1 MSTKATSLSAEEIL
15 RHPAYKT
22 TQWDL
27 KPRLSGFATV
37 AESRPGGPFPMW
49 YEVHGRGPKKIVWIM
64 GLGGSRNLWKRQNRH
79 FGHLRG
85 EEYSSLVFDNRG
97 VSKSAKPNC
106 RYSTLDM
113 AKDLVELLRH
123 IGWLKT
129 DSHYYPRDLN
139 IAGISLGGM
148 IAQELALL
156 IPQRLQSLIL
166 ISTAPRLIRTV
177 HTFEHMKQ
185 RVAMFLPTAVD
196 VELKNKAS
204 RLFTRSY
211 LNAPD
216 TGSLDPEKTFP
227 TNLDRF
233 VAEELAERCEDT
245 DFSRRKGV
253 VLQAIAAG
261 WHHKSDAD
269 LARIG
274 DEVGRTRILV
284 MHGTFDETITFP
296 HFELIK
302 AALGDGP
309 EYIAWKDCGHVP
321 LWEREEEFNETV
333 GNGDFAFNFDI
344 TGTQSLVPFNTLS
357 SWGWHKDALPQN
369 GEKLEEYA
377 GVPVVT
383 HGREVVYD
391 LEDPKLPEISKWLS
405 ANPNRINLGRISL
418 SYKNETLSSIT
429 EPRQVLDLW
438 NGVTT
443 SSFKVDG
450 EDVKVVTQ
458 GDFDTESVTFDIES
472 VLIFEGTLRVEFDFP
487 FPPIHKVEKTSDFEV
502 FMGSYQFPDNH
513 TTSIIKPGVD
523 SDDTAHIHHTM
534 QETSYYQNLRW
545 PKETPLTLR
554 RIGKQDSNTTNAHRY
569 GLFPA
574 ASGKNVTR
582 ANGVSFTAQYNLKLQ
597 RPSLP
602 SSIRRRN
609 SLDWQR
615 YWKEGGF
622 VDLTQS
628 SNPNATEL
636 QRRIILSQY
645 AMRINSAATGQ
656 PPQES
661 GLVYNGWWGKFH
673 MEMVVWHCAHWAT
686 WGRSK
691 YFDRIFPAVYEDLLP
706 SAEARARRMGW
717 DGARWP
723 KMTELVTKGIAPGET
738 RAYLQWQQPHPIYL
752 AELAYKANQSRET
765 LQRWDR
771 TITSTAQYMASFAWF
786 NNASGKYDLGPPIQ
800 GVTENSSPTEISN
813 LAYELAYW
821 QWALN
826 AACNW
831 KKRLEQDCPSAWS
844 RVAQNMASPPEYDG
858 LFAPWIGG
866 GVNASWW
873 DNPQLNKDPRSV
885 IMLQGMVPDTPLVN
899 AEVGVRTADKVWDVW
914 GDAQIRGWGRNVLAI
929 NSARIGNP
937 ERAIYHL
944 TNFGYWTFGD
954 QGFAHRSGPSE

>member
-1 MSTKATSLSAEEIL
+1 MFVQFFLLAPALAAAAIDRKAIIESFNVVRTEVPKAIDN
-15 RHPAYKT
+15 T
-22 TQWDL
+22 TT
-27 KPRLSGFATV
+27 P
-37 AESRPGGPFPMW
+37 
-49 YEVHGRGPKKIVWIM
+49 
-64 GLGGSRNLWKRQNRH
+64 
-79 FGHLRG
+79 
-85 EEYSSLVFDNRG
+85 
-97 VSKSAKPNC
+97 
-106 RYSTLDM
+106 
-113 AKDLVELLRH
+113 
-123 IGWLKT
+123 
-129 DSHYYPRDLN
+129 
-139 IAGISLGGM
+139 
-148 IAQELALL
+148 
-156 IPQRLQSLIL
+156 LQ
-166 ISTAPRLIRTV
+166 
-177 HTFEHMKQ
+177 
-185 RVAMFLPTAVD
+185 
-196 VELKNKAS
+196 
-204 RLFTRSY
+204 
-211 LNAPD
+211 
-216 TGSLDPEKTFP
+216 
-227 TNLDRF
+227 
-233 VAEELAERCEDT
+233 
-245 DFSRRKGV
+245 
-253 VLQAIAAG
+253 
-261 WHHKSDAD
+261 
-269 LARIG
+269 
-274 DEVGRTRILV
+274 
-284 MHGTFDETITFP
+284 
-296 HFELIK
+296 
-302 AALGDGP
+302 
-309 EYIAWKDCGHVP
+309 
-321 LWEREEEFNETV
+321 V

-357 SWGWHKDALPQN
+357 SWGWHKDTLPQN
-369 GEKLEEYA
+369 GEKLDEYV
-377 GVPVVT
+377 GVPIVT
-383 HGREVVYD
+383 HGREVIYD

-458 GDFDTESVTFDIES
+458 GDFDTDSVTFDIES
-472 VLIFEGTLRVEFDFP
+472 ILIYEGTLRVEFDFP

-513 TTSIIKPGVD
+513 TTSIVQPD
-523 SDDTAHIHHTM
+523 TTSDDTAHIHHTM

-545 PKETPLTLR
+545 PKESPLTLR
-554 RIGKQDSNTTNAHRY
+554 RIGKQDSNMTNAHRY
-569 GLFPA
+569 ALFPA
-574 ASGKNVTR
+574 ASGKNATR
-582 ANGVSFTAQYNLKLQ
+582 PNGLSFTAQYSLQPQ

-609 SLDWQR
+609 SLDWQK
-615 YWKEGGF
+615 YWQEGGF

-717 DGARWP
+717 EGAR
-723 KMTELVTKGIAPGET
+723 
-738 RAYLQWQQPHPIYL
+738 
-752 AELAYKANQSRET
+752 ANQSRET

-771 TITSTAQYMASFAWF
+771 VITSTAQYMASFAWF
-786 NNASGKYDLGPPIQ
+786 DSSSGKYDLGPPIQ

-826 AACNW
+826 AACDW
-831 KKRLEQDCPSAWS
+831 KKRLEQNCSPTWS
-844 RVAQNMASPPEYDG
+844 RVAENMASPPEYDG
-858 LFAPWIGG
+858 LFAPWVGG

-885 IMLQGMVPDTPLVN
+885 IMLQGMVPDTPLTLKVSP
-899 AEVGVRTADKVWDVW
+899 EVGVRTADKVWDVW
-914 GDAQIRGWGRNVLAI
+914 GDAQMRGWGRNVLAI

-954 QGFAHRSGPSE
+954 QGFAHRSGPSPSPPPYFPGNGGFLLAIGYMAAGWAGSEGHAPGFPKDGTWVVKHEGMLQAL

>member
-1 MSTKATSLSAEEIL
+1 MFVQFFLLA
-15 RHPAYKT
+15 PALAAAAIDRKT
-22 TQWDL
+22 IVESFNIVRTEV
-27 KPRLSGFATV
+27 PRV
-37 AESRPGGPFPMW
+37 
-49 YEVHGRGPKKIVWIM
+49 I
-64 GLGGSRNLWKRQNRH
+64 
-79 FGHLRG
+79 
-85 EEYSSLVFDNRG
+85 DNTTT
-97 VSKSAKPNC
+97 P
-106 RYSTLDM
+106 
-113 AKDLVELLRH
+113 
-123 IGWLKT
+123 
-129 DSHYYPRDLN
+129 
-139 IAGISLGGM
+139 
-148 IAQELALL
+148 
-156 IPQRLQSLIL
+156 LQ
-166 ISTAPRLIRTV
+166 
-177 HTFEHMKQ
+177 
-185 RVAMFLPTAVD
+185 
-196 VELKNKAS
+196 
-204 RLFTRSY
+204 
-211 LNAPD
+211 
-216 TGSLDPEKTFP
+216 
-227 TNLDRF
+227 
-233 VAEELAERCEDT
+233 
-245 DFSRRKGV
+245 
-253 VLQAIAAG
+253 
-261 WHHKSDAD
+261 
-269 LARIG
+269 
-274 DEVGRTRILV
+274 
-284 MHGTFDETITFP
+284 
-296 HFELIK
+296 
-302 AALGDGP
+302 
-309 EYIAWKDCGHVP
+309 
-321 LWEREEEFNETV
+321 V

-357 SWGWHKDALPQN
+357 SWGWHKDALPRN

-383 HGREVVYD
+383 HGREVIYD
-391 LEDPKLPEISKWLS
+391 LEDPNLPEISKWLS

-458 GDFDTESVTFDIES
+458 GDFDTDSVTFDIES

-513 TTSIIKPGVD
+513 TTSIVKPGID

-554 RIGKQDSNTTNAHRY
+554 RIGKQNSNTTNAHRY

-582 ANGVSFTAQYNLKLQ
+582 ANGLSFTAQYNLKLQ

-615 YWKEGGF
+615 YWQEGGF

-636 QRRIILSQY
+636 QRRIILSQ
-645 AMRINSAATGQ
+645 
-656 PPQES
+656 
-661 GLVYNGWWGKFH
+661 
-673 MEMVVWHCAHWAT
+673 
-686 WGRSK
+686 
-691 YFDRIFPAVYEDLLP
+691 
-706 SAEARARRMGW
+706 
-717 DGARWP
+717 WP
-723 KMTELVTKGIAPGET
+723 KMTEPVTKGIAPGET

-844 RVAQNMASPPEYDG
+844 RVAENMASPPEYDG

-885 IMLQGMVPDTPLVN
+885 IMLQGMVPDTPLMHKVN
-899 AEVGVRTADKVWDVW
+899 PDVGVRTADKVWDVW

-954 QGFAHRSGPSE
+954 QGFAHRSGPSPSPPPYFPGNGGFLLAIGYMAAGWAGSEGHAPGFPKDGSWVVKHEGMVQAL